1 MAANKASREPDRGEG
16 VIPPGDQPDW
26 RVPCQELLSLCQQS
40 EEDHYQV
47 TEQIQLTKQIAERSY
62 ELLILTR
69 S

>member
-1 MAANKASREPDRGEG
+1 MAASQVSREPERGEG

-26 RVPCQELLSLCQQS
+26 QVPCQEILSLGQQS

-62 ELLILTR
+62 GLLILTR